1 MSINTNERNTFI
13 LQLFSGAWWC
23 HQDVYCT
30 LNEQKSRSDLV
41 IRPGSEWSSSSV
53 TQGLQQSVMLTMS
66 YSADL
71 FILCMLLQERGSGR
85 SKQEAW
91 LLLLPVSS
99 HQHTGSENRSQR
111 PSRQFSY
118 CRLLLLSCQLV
129 SCPSGRQLSHCVRNA
144 AVPSSFGSTGILTLF
159 PWMNWWFFLLN
170 SSYAPCT
177 SWLTIWPF
185 RPPLH
190 QQEIQFVDDF
200 FC

>member
-13 LQLFSGAWWC
+13 LQQLFSGAWWC

-41 IRPGSEWSSSSV
+41 VIRPGSEWSSSPRSRGFSSLWCWLWV
-53 TQGLQQSVMLTMS
+53 S

-111 PSRQFSY
+111 PSRQFYY

-144 AVPSSFGSTGILTLF
+144 AVPSSFGSTGILTCS
-159 PWMNWWFFLLN
+159 PEW
-170 SSYAPCT
+170 T
-177 SWLTIWPF
+177 G
-185 RPPLH
+185 
-190 QQEIQFVDDF
+190 DF
-200 FC
+200 SF